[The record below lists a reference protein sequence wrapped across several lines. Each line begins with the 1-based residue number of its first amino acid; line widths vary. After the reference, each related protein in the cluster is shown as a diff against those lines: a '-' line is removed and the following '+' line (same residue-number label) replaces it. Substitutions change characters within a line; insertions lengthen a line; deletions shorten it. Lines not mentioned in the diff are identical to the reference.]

1 MVGIGSAF
9 HLWLPGKSKQ
19 RVLHPAKVV
28 SVKPMENS
36 YLGDVEELN
45 LAAEI
50 GQDFIVYFENNS
62 RFMQQPARIDGLY
75 KAESQLI
82 ISFTTTGEPASAE
95 SRQHYRVST
104 VFVRGLTAEMG
115 TKRVCLVVDVGV
127 TGFGVIAKEHYSIGN
142 QVDAS
147 IEYEG
152 QKYTGNVCIQ
162 SVRELGEGRIRYGL
176 QCASAKTS
184 QGNLTKGLQNMS
196 VKIQREQLRRLAQF
210 R

>member
-1 MVGIGSAF
+1 MVGLGSAF
-9 HLWLPGKSKQ
+9 HFRLPGKSKQ
-19 RVLHPAKVV
+19 RVLHPAKLVLV
-28 SVKPMENS
+28 QPMDDS
-36 YLGDVEELN
+36 YSADVEEVD
-45 LAAEI
+45 LAVETGQEI
-50 GQDFIVYFENNS
+50 IVYFENNR
-62 RFMQQPARIDGLY
+62 RFMQQPARIDGLD
-75 KAESQLI
+75 KEGSQLI

-95 SRQHYRVST
+95 SRQHYRVSS
-104 VFVRGLTAEMG
+104 VFESGLTAEID

-162 SVRELGEGRIRYGL
+162 SFRELCEGRIRYGL

-184 QGNLTKGLQNMS
+184 QDNLTKGLQNMS
-196 VKIQREQLRRLAQF
+196 VKIQQEQLRRLAHAT
-210 R
+210 